1 MKTQKQR
8 EDYFLSIINSPD
20 GESEYL
26 TSDLKK
32 SLLAAEGGKLYKYY
46 DFDSFFD
53 SKSKLESFQNGKL
66 WASTPPEFN
75 DPYDCLVQVFL
86 RRNNFLNPHEFLQQ
100 EVEGIEIS
108 CDNLS
113 DAEKRD
119 LEQKVTALF
128 RNLSPADLDKLCMDN
143 GIVLPSILDDKKMA
157 NFWKEKYYVV
167 CLTSNL
173 KSILMW
179 SHYSKNHTGFC
190 LEFNPDQIIFSIET
204 QIKKE
209 VYGEHNRSLSNEQKE
224 RLVIELNRESR
235 RKVESL
241 YPVCYFDNPEKYRA
255 LLSGKKIHTAAL
267 LKYKDW
273 SYENEW
279 RIVYPKEGEGV
290 PEDRNFFEAAPM
302 AIYLGCEFQEEGEK
316 QKKFLEI
323 VKGKGIKVY
332 KMYLKNDFTLD
343 CKVILGGK

>member
-20 GESEYL
+20 GDYKYL

-32 SLLAAEGGKLYKYY
+32 TILAKEGGKLYKYY

-53 SKSKLESFQNGKL
+53 NKSKLDSFQNGKL
-66 WASTPPEFN
+66 WASTPLEFN
-75 DPYDCLVQVFL
+75 DPYDCLAQVFL
-86 RRNNFLNPHEFLQQ
+86 PRNNFLNPHEFLRQ
-100 EVEGIEIS
+100 EIDGIEIS

-113 DAEKRD
+113 ESDKKD
-119 LEQKVTALF
+119 LEQKINSLLK
-128 RNLSPADLDKLCMDN
+128 NLSSADLDKLCADN
-143 GIVLPSILDDKKMA
+143 GIILPSILDDKKIA
-157 NFWKEKYYVV
+157 NFWKEKYYVL

-173 KSILMW
+173 RSILMW

-190 LEFNPDQIIFSIET
+190 LEFDPDKIIFSIEDY
-204 QIKKE
+204 IKKE
-209 VYGEHNRSLSNEQKE
+209 VYGERNRSLSDEQKE
-224 RLVIELNRESR
+224 KLVIELNKESR

-241 YPVCYFDNPEKYRA
+241 YPVCYFDDVEKYRT
-255 LLSGKKIHTAAL
+255 LLSGKIINKAAL

-290 PEDRNFFEAAPM
+290 PKDRNFFEANPE

-316 QKKFLEI
+316 QKKFLKI
-323 VKGKGIKVY
+323 VKSKGIKTY
-332 KMYLKNDFTLD
+332 KMHLKNDFTLD
-343 CKVILGGK
+343 YRTIHCS